1 MKRIFL
7 FPLFILFSPAIA
19 LASYGE
25 DEKSKIAFSE
35 KGLTK
40 SIYIADSLVSER
52 ILIEPII
59 VLRPKYE
66 FGTESGSSRFTLRN
80 SRIGIQGNVTDNL
93 SYRFLVD
100 LSDNGEFRVLDLYA
114 SYGFSDRFLITFGQ
128 QSLSLFNP
136 YTTSPN
142 KLDFV
147 NRPFLAKYFL
157 SSRDIGAS
165 VKYIIKKEG
174 FPIALEAGVYNGD
187 GINNPEWTK
196 SPAFGGRVSFGS
208 MDGFRTTAK
217 IYKSEVAHNEDYLY
231 WGIDA
236 RYENSRFKFET
247 EFMAKENSAD
257 IEGVKNLYA
266 VYAQTLYKI
275 YLASGSV
282 KAINPCFRWDAMGY
296 NIQNSGF
303 GINRITIGA
312 NMVFNTPIGSTVLK
326 LNYEHYFKQT
336 QDLNALFGSE
346 QNKESKLS
354 VELLLSF

>member
-1 MKRIFL
+1 MKRIFIFL
-7 FPLFILFSPAIA
+7 IFILFLPVVVFARYA
-19 LASYGE
+19 G
-25 DEKSKIAFSE
+25 DEKPKIVFSG

-40 SIYIADSLVSER
+40 NIYLEDSLVGER
-52 ILIEPII
+52 LLIEPIV

-66 FGTESGSSRFTLRN
+66 LGTESGSSRFTLRN
-80 SRIGIQGNVTDNL
+80 SRIGIQGNVTGNL

-114 SYGFSDRFLITFGQ
+114 SYGFSDRFLVTFGQ
-128 QSLSLFNP
+128 HSLSLFNS
-136 YTTSPN
+136 YTTSPS

-174 FPIALEAGVYNGD
+174 FPIALETGVYNGD
-187 GINNPEWTK
+187 GINNPEWTQ

-208 MDGFRTTAK
+208 MDGFRATAK
-217 IYKSEVAHNEDYLY
+217 IYKSEITHNEDYLY

-236 RYENSRFKFET
+236 RYENNSFKFET
-247 EFMAKENSAD
+247 EFMAKENIAN
-257 IEGVKNLYA
+257 IEEMRDLYA
-266 VYAQTLYKI
+266 VYAQALYKI
-275 YLASGSV
+275 YLAGGSV

-296 NIQNSGF
+296 DIQDSGF

-336 QDLNALFGSE
+336 QDLDALFGSE
-346 QNKESKLS
+346 RNKESKLS